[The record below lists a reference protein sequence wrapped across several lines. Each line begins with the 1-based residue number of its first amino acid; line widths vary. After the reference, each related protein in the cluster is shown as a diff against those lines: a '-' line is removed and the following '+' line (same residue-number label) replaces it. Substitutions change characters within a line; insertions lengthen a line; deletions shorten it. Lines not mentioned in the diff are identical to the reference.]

1 MKKEIAIWDNPLPKQ
16 FCDVVFAMQTKKE
29 LQDFLRDVMTEK
41 EIYEVSARLE
51 AARLLQQK
59 VAYTEIA
66 KRTKLSSR
74 TIARICEFNVPP
86 MKKQFF
92 KYEFSALQFKTF
104 ELVTSQSV
112 TFELVN

>member
-1 MKKEIAIWDNPLPKQ
+1 MPNKHQEFSPQ
-16 FCDVVFAMQTKKE
+16 KE

-74 TIARICEFNVPP
+74 TIARISDWLQNGAGGYQTALRHHAHIPP
-86 MKKQFF
+86 VRA
-92 KYEFSALQFKTF
+92 E
-104 ELVTSQSV
+104 
-112 TFELVN
+112 